1 MRGRIA
7 RLPLLVLSMAICA
20 AAMWVPAAQAVVLRD
35 HATARVFFYSGL
47 ILLILTGM
55 IAIATASRVPRDP
68 ARANL
73 TALVGAFAVL
83 PLQMALPMTE
93 AVPGLGW
100 FDAWFEM
107 VSSFTT
113 TGLTVIEDPANVAP
127 SVHLWRALVGWMG
140 GFLILL
146 AAVAILAPMNLG
158 GMEVISGRVPGRGTE
173 GLGQITRT
181 ADPAQRVLRQ
191 SQALLP
197 IYGGLTLGLW
207 VLLTIGGDAS
217 QTALIRAM
225 ATVSTSGITNGIGPS
240 EAGSGRFGE
249 VLVFLVLCIALSRR
263 FWPGTSVTEGQG
275 RIMRDPELRLAF
287 AILVAVPAILVLR
300 HWIAST
306 GGAPVDA
313 LVAAW
318 GALFTTLSFLTTT
331 GFLSADWE
339 TAQLWSGLNTP
350 GLVLAGLAIMGG
362 GVATTAGGVKLLR
375 VYALVRHGERELER
389 LIHPNSVGGAGQS
402 ARRLR
407 REGAYLAWV
416 FFMLFALAIAA
427 VVAALTLV
435 AVPFEPALI
444 LTLAALTTTGPLA
457 DVAGQA
463 AVSAGDY
470 GMAAKGILGL
480 AMVVGR
486 LEMLAILALIA
497 PETWRR

>member
-1 MRGRIA
+1 MPARIA
-7 RLPLLVLSMAICA
+7 DLPLVVLLMGICA
-20 AAMWVPAAQAVVLRD
+20 ASMWVPAAQAVVLRD
-35 HATARVFFYSGL
+35 HGTARVFFYSGL

-55 IAIATASRVPRDP
+55 IAIATANRRPRDP

-73 TALVGAFAVL
+73 TALVGAFGVL
-83 PLQMALPMTE
+83 PIQMALPMAE

-107 VSSFTT
+107 ISCFTT
-113 TGLTVIEDPANVAP
+113 TGLTVLADPDAVAP
-127 SVHLWRALVGWMG
+127 SVHLWRAMVGWMG
-140 GFLILL
+140 GFLILV

-181 ADPAQRVLRQ
+181 ADPAQRVRRQ

-197 IYGGLTLGLW
+197 IYGGLTLALW
-207 VLLTIGGDAS
+207 VLLTIGGDPS

-225 ATVSTSGITNGIGPS
+225 ATVSTSGISDGVALAD
-240 EAGSGRFGE
+240 AGSGRFGE
-249 VLVFLVLCIALSRR
+249 VLVFLVLCVALSRR
-263 FWPGTSVTEGQG
+263 FWPGMAVTEGQG
-275 RIMRDPELRLAF
+275 PIRRDPELRLAVALLL
-287 AILVAVPAILVLR
+287 AIPAILVLR
-300 HWIAST
+300 HWIAAS
-306 GGAPVDA
+306 GGEPVEA
-313 LVAAW
+313 VLAAW

-339 TAQLWSGLNTP
+339 TAQLWSGLGTP

-416 FFMLFALAIAA
+416 FFMLFALGIAA

-463 AVSAGDY
+463 PVLASDY
-470 GMAAKGILGL
+470 GIPAKAILGI